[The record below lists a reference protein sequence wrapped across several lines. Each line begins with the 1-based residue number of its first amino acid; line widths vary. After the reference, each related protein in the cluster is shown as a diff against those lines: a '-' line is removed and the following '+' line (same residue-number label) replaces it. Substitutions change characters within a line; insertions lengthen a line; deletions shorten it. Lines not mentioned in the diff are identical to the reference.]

1 MVDELSSFGF
11 RRSIRKGDVWNQ
23 SLGVVL
29 VDSTLEK
36 INLPLYL
43 RSTDEIICVV
53 CDSDV
58 TLMRQFT
65 GDGNTSA

>member
-1 MVDELSSFGF
+1 MVDELSSFGS

-29 VDSTLEK
+29 VDSTFEK
-36 INLPLYL
+36 INLSLYL

-53 CDSDV
+53 CESDV
-58 TLMRQFT
+58 TLMRQFV
-65 GDGNTSA
+65 GDGNTSE